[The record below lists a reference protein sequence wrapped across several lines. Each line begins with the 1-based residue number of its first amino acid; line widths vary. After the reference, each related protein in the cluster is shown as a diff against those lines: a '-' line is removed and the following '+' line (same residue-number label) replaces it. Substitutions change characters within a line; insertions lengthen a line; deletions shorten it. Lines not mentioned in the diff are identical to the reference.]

1 MVIKCNS
8 CENII
13 SPDAK
18 FCTKCGNTAPNSNM
32 YASLCDCGANIPEG
46 AKFCTKCGKSTL
58 IMTHNQENTIKN
70 ADDQEIKHVLK
81 TVGETLSAEETKV
94 WLKKYLTGQ
103 KKGTWIFY
111 GIVLIIVLVIVI
123 IGAENT
129 KEALYAFSFFFIIF
143 TLLAVFTRKRTNKTW
158 IGTIKDKRIIKGK
171 KYNSQDDIGRTVLE
185 PTLYFK
191 LKSGSA
197 KLSVTNEMFQYFNVG
212 DKIFKLSGT
221 DYPEL
226 QELTPKGRVCIVC
239 GAIMPMGHPLKC
251 KKCKCPVPD
260 YLSVLKEV
268 GLD

>member
-18 FCTKCGNTAPNSNM
+18 FCTKCG
-32 YASLCDCGANIPEG
+32 
-46 AKFCTKCGKSTL
+46 KSTL
-58 IMTHNQENTIKN
+58 IITHNPENNIQEPPNH
-70 ADDQEIKHVLK
+70 EIKHVLK

-94 WLKKYLTGQ
+94 WLKKYRTGQ

-111 GIVLIIVLVIVI
+111 GIVLIVVLVIAL

-129 KEALYAFSFFFIIF
+129 KEALYGFSFFFIIF

-171 KYNSQDDIGRTVLE
+171 KYSSQDDIGRTVLE

-197 KLSVTNEMFQYFNVG
+197 KLTVTNEMFQYFNVG
-212 DKIFKLSGT
+212 DKIFKLNGT

-226 QELTPKGRVCIVC
+226 QKLTLNGRVCIVC

-268 GLD
+268 GLE